1 MHAWMAGW
9 TDGWMD
15 GGREGGMDGLLLV
28 DRPLVIF
35 LASIRNL
42 AYKFGEHPPLLR
54 SLKIKH
60 ASRLD

>member
-1 MHAWMAGW
+1 M
-9 TDGWMD
+9 DGWMD

-28 DRPLVIF
+28 DRPFVIF